1 MREKTLPLLLFRVL
15 VVVFLSYALLLNPAS
30 GFGDEGK
37 WQPGGEEGGGETGE
51 GGGEVVQGEDWFL
64 MKESVPV
71 IQTYAGT
78 MMVLKGIGI
87 RPIWQSPIHIGF
99 ITMEPQSLFIP
110 QYLDSNIIF
119 YVKKGIYSYL
129 FHHPFQFFRLILI
142 QSLLKALTLYIY
154 IYKINMDGCRGS
166 KNWTYI
172 QRRISRK
179 GIEDWRYI

>member
-15 VVVFLSYALLLNPAS
+15 VVVFLSYALLLNPAN
-30 GFGDEGK
+30 GLGDEGK
-37 WQPGGEEGGGETGE
+37 WQPGGEERGGET

-78 MMVLKGIGI
+78 MMVLKGTGI
-87 RPIWQSPIHIGF
+87 RPIWQTPIHIGF

-119 YVKKGIYSYL
+119 YVKKGIYSSTYSII
-129 FHHPFQFFRLILI
+129 PFNFF
-142 QSLLKALTLYIY
+142 
-154 IYKINMDGCRGS
+154 D
-166 KNWTYI
+166 
-172 QRRISRK
+172 
-179 GIEDWRYI
+179 